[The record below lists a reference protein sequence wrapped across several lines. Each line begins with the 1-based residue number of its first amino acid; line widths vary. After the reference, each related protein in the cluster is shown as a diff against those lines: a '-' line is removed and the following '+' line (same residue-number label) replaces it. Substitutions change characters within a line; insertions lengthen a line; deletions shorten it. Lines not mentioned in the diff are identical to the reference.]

1 MGAGSDACKSSQTEL
16 GSLLNSTQKVEVDM
30 VARYQE
36 EQDKIRK
43 EWEEEEIND
52 MILDQFG
59 DVVIFNRGRALDF
72 LHLLS
77 IEPEP

>member
-1 MGAGSDACKSSQTEL
+1 
-16 GSLLNSTQKVEVDM
+16 M

-43 EWEEEEIND
+43 EWDEEESDD
-52 MILDQFG
+52 MFIDQFG
-59 DVVIFNRGRALDF
+59 KTVVFDRGRALDF

-77 IEPEP
+77 IEP

>member
-1 MGAGSDACKSSQTEL
+1 
-16 GSLLNSTQKVEVDM
+16 M